1 LFRER
6 SVIQNSPFLHVI
18 LSRVAA
24 KNIGF
29 SGEILTKGK
38 ILRSLRSF
46 RITSGLW
53 RSNTKKLVTV
63 YIDEDGYYLFK
74 YKHKGK
80 SNTYTVKLP
89 G

>member
-1 LFRER
+1 
-6 SVIQNSPFLHVI
+6 
-18 LSRVAA
+18 
-24 KNIGF
+24 
-29 SGEILTKGK
+29 
-38 ILRSLRSF
+38 
-46 RITSGLW
+46 
-53 RSNTKKLVTV
+53 LVTV